1 MKNYSTTKHHGLMV
15 MEDSKK
21 LEQLDKKLKKLEKDF
36 KIREVDITFKEEKLH
51 FKQIRSSRDAYA
63 FIRDVMFKDME
74 IQEHMIVLFM
84 DHSNTITGYYRHSKG
99 TINSTSVDIEVIL
112 AVAIKTLSKAMIV
125 SHNHPS
131 GNKKPSEADKR
142 MTKQLK
148 QAAAIFG
155 ISVLDHV
162 IATADG
168 YYSFAD
174 HGERS
179 LSGLSGKASKKGL
192 SGPSKPGDKLEYAA
206 IYLATEL

>member
-21 LEQLDKKLKKLEKDF
+21 LDTLNKKLKKLEKDF

-51 FKQIRSSRDAYA
+51 FKQVRSSADAYK
-63 FIRDVMFKDME
+63 FIRDVMFKDLE
-74 IQEHMIVLFM
+74 IQEHFIVLFM
-84 DHSNTITGYYRHSKG
+84 DHSNTITGYYRHTKG
-99 TINSTSVDIEVIL
+99 TINSTNVDIEVIL

-131 GNKKPSEADKR
+131 GQKRPSEADRR

-148 QAAAIFG
+148 QAAQIFG

-162 IATADG
+162 IATKDG

-174 HGERS
+174 HGEQS
-179 LSGLSGKASKKGL
+179 LNGLSGGKEKKGL
-192 SGPSKPGDKLEYAA
+192 AGPSKPGDKLEYSALN
-206 IYLATEL
+206 LATEL

>member
-1 MKNYSTTKHHGLMV
+1 MKKYDIPNHHGLMV

-21 LEQLDKKLKKLEKDF
+21 LNELDKKLKKLEKDF
-36 KIREVDITFKEEKLH
+36 KIREIDITFKEEKLAY
-51 FKQIRSSRDAYA
+51 KQVRSSHDAYA
-63 FIRDVMFKDME
+63 FIRDVMFKDLE

-84 DHSNTITGYYRHSKG
+84 DHSNTITGFYRHSKG

-131 GNKKPSEADKR
+131 GNLRPSEADKR

-148 QAAAIFG
+148 QAAQIFG
-155 ISVLDHV
+155 ISVLDHI
-162 IATADG
+162 IATKDG

-174 HGERS
+174 QGERS
-179 LSGLSGKASKKGL
+179 LRGLSGKDGKAL
-192 SGPSKPGDKLEYAA
+192 SGTQKPGDNLEYAA
-206 IYLATEL
+206 LNLATEL